1 MDGLYEGVCEFGAKG
16 DTFAEGELRDLV
28 IAADIGPR
36 LCGNCSG
43 LGRKCVLSNRPHLLQ
58 RTLPG
63 VRLDRRQVDVSVVR
77 QL

>member
-1 MDGLYEGVCEFGAKG
+1 MDGLYGDECGMSG
-16 DTFAEGELRDLV
+16 DTFAGGDTRDLE

-43 LGRKCVLSNRPHLLQ
+43 LGRKCVRSNKPHLLQ
-58 RTLPG
+58 RTFPG
-63 VRLDRRQVDVSVVR
+63 VRLERLQVDVSVVR